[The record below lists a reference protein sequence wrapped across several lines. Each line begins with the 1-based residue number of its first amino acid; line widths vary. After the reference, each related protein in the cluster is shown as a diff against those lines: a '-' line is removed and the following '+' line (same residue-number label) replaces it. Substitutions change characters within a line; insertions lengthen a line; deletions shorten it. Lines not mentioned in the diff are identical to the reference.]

1 MHVLPVIVE
10 FLAAY
15 PEIKVRLIQGD
26 RIAHLLD
33 EHIDLAVR
41 VGEPPDSRLAATRL
55 GAIRRVVCAHP
66 GYFSPHGLPT
76 VPRDL
81 AAPRCVTF
89 DAINSTDVWPF
100 PAAAPAAPVPLRQVP
115 TD

>member
-41 VGEPPDSRLAATRL
+41 VGEPPDRRLAATRI

-66 GYFSPHGLPT
+66 GSSSTHGLPT
-76 VPRDL
+76 VHRDTPD
-81 AAPRCVTF
+81 PRCVPF
-89 DAINSTDVWPF
+89 DPIPSTQVW
-100 PAAAPAAPVPLRQVP
+100 ALDRKRASRGK
-115 TD
+115 TWS

>member
-41 VGEPPDSRLAATRL
+41 VGEPPDSRLAATRI

-66 GYFSPHGLPT
+66 GYFSTHGLPN
-76 VPRDL
+76 VPRDPADHRSVPFDSIHSNL
-81 AAPRCVTF
+81 A
-89 DAINSTDVWPF
+89 WKF
-100 PAAAPAAPVPLRQVP
+100 PPAGPH
-115 TD
+115 

>member
-15 PEIKVRLIQGD
+15 PEIKVRLIHGD

-41 VGEPPDSRLAATRL
+41 VGEPPDSRLAATRI

-66 GYFSPHGLPT
+66 GYFSTHGLPN
-76 VPRDL
+76 VPRD
-81 AAPRCVTF
+81 RSDERRVGKECV
-89 DAINSTDVWPF
+89 SPF
-100 PAAAPAAPVPLRQVP
+100 RSRWSPYH
-115 TD
+115 

>member
-41 VGEPPDSRLAATRL
+41 VGEPPDSRLAATRI

-66 GYFSPHGLPT
+66 GYFSTHGLPN

-81 AAPRCVTF
+81 ADHRSEERRVGKECV
-89 DAINSTDVWPF
+89 STCRSRWSTYP
-100 PAAAPAAPVPLRQVP
+100 
-115 TD
+115 